1 MVMPLMT
8 KMYKLTGDRMFLDRM
23 YENYLWSDS
32 LMYDAEAQLY
42 YRDAKYIYPKV
53 KTASGGKSFWAR
65 GDGWVLAG
73 LAKVLG
79 DMPEDYEHRAFFQKR
94 FRSWHK
100 VWHAARGRKDTGAAA
115 CCAKRM
121 LRDRRR
127 AVRHSFAYGLMWGV
141 NHGLLDK
148 TEYAPVIEKSL
159 ELSGFYG
166 TPTGWQHRLCAAH
179 WREARPDP

>member
-23 YENYLWSDS
+23 YDNFLWSDS

-73 LAKVLG
+73 LAKVL
-79 DMPEDYEHRAFFQKR
+79 A
-94 FRSWHK
+94 
-100 VWHAARGRKDTGAAA
+100 T
-115 CCAKRM
+115 C
-121 LRDRRR
+121 RRTMST
-127 AVRHSFAYGLMWGV
+127 AVSF
-141 NHGLLDK
+141 
-148 TEYAPVIEKSL
+148 
-159 ELSGFYG
+159 
-166 TPTGWQHRLCAAH
+166 
-179 WREARPDP
+179 